1 MFGIRVDPLYLKV
14 FMKNLK
20 DRVLYTS
27 LKNQRKIEK
36 ACQPLID
43 HFDLSYFYYFKVSNE
58 GDYGFFG
65 NQVDW
70 GEYFFLNKLH
80 LTAPCYF
87 KPCNFKKG
95 ANLSLPSQEEFFSP
109 VATVAQSQFAINYA
123 LEFGYKS
130 GTGIEFFGFASRSP
144 EKEMAH
150 LYLNEIDILKLFTKK
165 LREEN
170 PKIFSDIE
178 DNLINIASQIGPTF
192 HKPDVL
198 TSAKIDRVSFLKDIG
213 IQDLSLLSKRE
224 MDVAA
229 RLVKGYSASEIGFQ
243 LNLSKRTVESYL
255 ENMKNKL
262 HCHSKAELIQ
272 KCFVF
277 PFVSV

>member
-1 MFGIRVDPLYLKV
+1 
-14 FMKNLK
+14 MKNLK

-65 NQVDW
+65 NQLDW
-70 GEYFFLNKLH
+70 DEYYLSQKL
-80 LTAPCYF
+80 LLQAPNCF

-95 ANLSLPSQEEFFSP
+95 THLNLPSQEEFFASIND
-109 VATVAQSQFAINYA
+109 VAQSQFNINYT

-130 GTGIEFFGFASRSP
+130 NTGIEFFGFASRSP
-144 EKEMAH
+144 EKAMKL
-150 LYLNEIDILKLFTKK
+150 LYLNELDVLKLFTRK

-170 PKIFSDIE
+170 PKIFNDIE
-178 DNLINIASQIGPTF
+178 ENLINIASEIGPTF
-192 HKPDVL
+192 YQPDVL
-198 TSAKIDRVSFLKDIG
+198 TSAKLDRVSFLKDIG

-229 RLVKGYSASEIGFQ
+229 RLVKGHSASEIGFQ

-262 HCHSKAELIQ
+262 DCHSKAELIQ